1 MGLMDT
7 VRSAV
12 ALANNMTA
20 DLQADVTHEVFQ
32 HADGAGTGDY
42 IKVVRPALVTRKQ
55 KMVRSAD
62 GEMVLSGAQVTFL
75 DASVVVNELDRI
87 ILPDGTGGPILA
99 TDGFV
104 DSGTGHPI
112 LTQVYLG

>member
-20 DLQADVTHEVFQ
+20 DLQADVVHEVFQ
-32 HADGAGTGDY
+32 HADGAGTASY
-42 IKVVRPALVTRKQ
+42 LKVVRPALVLRKQ
-55 KMVRSAD
+55 KMVRSSM
-62 GEMVLSGAQVTFL
+62 GEMVLSGASVVFL
-75 DASVVVNELDRI
+75 DAGVIIHEFDRI
-87 ILPDGTGGPILA
+87 MLPDGTGGPILA